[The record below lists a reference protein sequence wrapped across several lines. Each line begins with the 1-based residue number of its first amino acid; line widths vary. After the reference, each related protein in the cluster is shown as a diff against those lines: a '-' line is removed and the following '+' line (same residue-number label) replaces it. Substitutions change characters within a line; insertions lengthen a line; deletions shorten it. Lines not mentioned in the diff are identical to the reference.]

1 MIIDRGHYK
10 IIYDKDII
18 ECKTD
23 DGNCDWCFIKDD
35 RFIKADHNI
44 SGPWH
49 RCAKCAEELWN
60 DLGNVSD
67 GFGEN

>member
-1 MIIDRGHYK
+1 MDIPIAMIIDRGHYK
-10 IIYDKDII
+10 VVYDKDII

-23 DGNCDWCFIKDD
+23 DGNCDWCFTKDD
-35 RFIKADHNI
+35 SNT

-60 DLGNVSD
+60 DLDNVSD